1 MKLLSI
7 LILLIS
13 CFAQSMYTQEIKL
26 PTNPLKGRMVF
37 EEKGCISCH
46 SISGFGGDVAPDLS
60 KEHYYGS
67 FLELAS
73 IIWNHIPEMNRK
85 YRELK
90 FKKPNFTQTEM
101 LNLIGFLYYLRYLG
115 EPGSVS
121 NGRKLLS
128 DKGCIVCHEVA
139 GSGGDKGPDFD
150 QLQQF
155 ASPLYMVQAMW
166 NHGPAMQEEM
176 KNLGI
181 KYPTLN
187 GQDIADITS
196 YIQYAAMGNTEIRM
210 SPGNPV
216 NGENVFKKKKCAN
229 CHSVRKSDDAI
240 GTDLLT
246 IDLQQSV
253 TEIAGLMWNHSPM
266 MVDYMKSESITWPE
280 FEGREMADII
290 AYLYFLG
297 FADEPGDPT
306 SGEKIFIEKGCVSCH
321 DAEAGI
327 GPELLKMKKFNSAI
341 QMIQLMWNHADRMDD
356 LLVIK
361 NEKWPQLST
370 NEMQNLFAYLKKSRS
385 IK

>member
-1 MKLLSI
+1 MKLLIPFILVVSFVVQSI
-7 LILLIS
+7 E
-13 CFAQSMYTQEIKL
+13 AQEIKL

-46 SISGFGGDVAPDLS
+46 SISGFGGDTAPDLS
-60 KEHYYGS
+60 REHYYGS

-73 IIWNHIPEMNRK
+73 IIWNHIPEMNRR

-90 FKKPNFTQTEM
+90 IKRPSFSQNEM

-121 NGRKLLS
+121 KGRELLS

-166 NHGPAMQEEM
+166 NHGPAMQDEM
-176 KNLGI
+176 KELGI
-181 KYPTLN
+181 KYPTLT
-187 GQDIADITS
+187 GQDIVDITS
-196 YIQYAAMGNTEIRM
+196 YIQQAAIGNTEIRM

-216 NGENVFKKKKCAN
+216 NGEKVFQEKQCHN
-229 CHSVRKSDDAI
+229 CHSIGKKDDAI
-240 GTDLLT
+240 GTDLFT

-253 TEIAGLMWNHSPM
+253 TEIAGLMWNHSPVM
-266 MVDYMKSESITWPE
+266 IDYMKSESITWPE
-280 FEGREMADII
+280 FEGREMADLI

-297 FADEPGDPT
+297 FEDEPGDPS
-306 SGEKIFIEKGCVSCH
+306 SGEKNFVDKGCVSCH
-321 DAEAGI
+321 EADVGI
-327 GPELLKMKKFNSAI
+327 GPELSNMKRFNSPI
-341 QMIQLMWNHADRMDD
+341 RMIQLMWNHADRMED

-361 NEKWPQLST
+361 NEEWPIVSAE
-370 NEMQNLFAYLKKSRS
+370 EMQDLYAFLKKVT
-385 IK
+385 KQ